1 MLLSHIQQVEKTI
14 VVEAVRAQVPVMLE
28 HLRSA
33 GSHTGRLAQ
42 IVRMGKHE
50 LELLMDKDFTG
61 ARIEDPSVLIPPKQQ
76 NRLNPYVFFVSVF
89 VAALLIFLIVLSR
102 SHR

>member
-1 MLLSHIQQVEKTI
+1 MLLSHIQEVEKTI

-42 IVRMGKHE
+42 ILLWEKYE
-50 LELLMDKDFTG
+50 PELLMDKTVTG
-61 ARIEDPSVLIPPKQQ
+61 ARIEDPSVIINPLRQ
-76 NRLNPYVFFVSVF
+76 NTLNPYIFFVLVF
-89 VAALLIFLIVLSR
+89 VAALVIFLLFVSR